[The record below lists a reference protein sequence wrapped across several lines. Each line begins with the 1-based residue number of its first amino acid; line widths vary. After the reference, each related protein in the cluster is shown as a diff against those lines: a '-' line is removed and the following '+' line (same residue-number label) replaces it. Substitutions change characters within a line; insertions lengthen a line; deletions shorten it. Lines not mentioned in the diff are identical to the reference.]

1 MRRSLDGARRHICW
15 ISDSPDTPS
24 GFGNVTR
31 AVCTGLAAR
40 GYRVSILGWQTR
52 EPGWYEGCQVFPIGR
67 DALGGDA
74 LFNFLVRHRPDAVIS
89 LADVWWL
96 PYMSSPHVKRQMEL
110 IDAPWALY
118 FPIDGTRAD
127 GSLPPSW
134 VELLAEVDYP
144 IAMTRF
150 GQRAAKESGIGAD
163 YIAHGVDVEVF
174 SPPPSRSALK
184 AELGLDG
191 RFLVLSDSRNQPR
204 KLLHRLLEI
213 FSRLVAA
220 HPSAM
225 LHLHTDPDDEFARS
239 AIYSYD
245 VLADIAHLGLTD
257 HVRFSPGFAMRRG
270 AGLSSEQLAR
280 YYRAADAHLLASSGE
295 GFGLPTLQA
304 AAAGA
309 VPVAVDYSANPELL
323 ADHGEPIPV
332 QDWLDNEFGIRR
344 ALIDVDAAADAL
356 GRLCDD
362 PSRLA
367 EQSAR
372 SRQFALQ
379 YSWETIVEE
388 GDALLAKMCTPSQSS
403 RRRIAPRP
411 DEVVRMTGG
420 DGPGRA
426 ISVTMLRRQAGRLEA
441 SIMADARAADSI
453 LRCPTVPPACEI
465 SHVKVPREPGL
476 ICVAE
481 PDLEAFLSL
490 RAIFPVLH
498 CFVPLQPGAEEPP
511 MPESLLDSV
520 EYAVYEVA
528 DELRYRLSRAVLLL
542 DSASALPPEL
552 LEDAALFGLPAVVG
566 AGPGA
571 PCFWPA
577 GRGGDVVEVVSEA
590 RALLTNPVLS
600 DRLSAASRQLCR
612 GLVRPDEEAIADTL
626 RAQHRLERAALAAV
640 EA

>member
-1 MRRSLDGARRHICW
+1 
-15 ISDSPDTPS
+15 
-24 GFGNVTR
+24 
-31 AVCTGLAAR
+31 
-40 GYRVSILGWQTR
+40 
-52 EPGWYEGCQVFPIGR
+52 
-67 DALGGDA
+67 
-74 LFNFLVRHRPDAVIS
+74 
-89 LADVWWL
+89 
-96 PYMSSPHVKRQMEL
+96 
-110 IDAPWALY
+110 
-118 FPIDGTRAD
+118 
-127 GSLPPSW
+127 
-134 VELLAEVDYP
+134 
-144 IAMTRF
+144 
-150 GQRAAKESGIGAD
+150 
-163 YIAHGVDVEVF
+163 
-174 SPPPSRSALK
+174 
-184 AELGLDG
+184 
-191 RFLVLSDSRNQPR
+191 
-204 KLLHRLLEI
+204 
-213 FSRLVAA
+213 
-220 HPSAM
+220 
-225 LHLHTDPDDEFARS
+225 
-239 AIYSYD
+239 
-245 VLADIAHLGLTD
+245 
-257 HVRFSPGFAMRRG
+257 
-270 AGLSSEQLAR
+270 
-280 YYRAADAHLLASSGE
+280 
-295 GFGLPTLQA
+295 
-304 AAAGA
+304 
-309 VPVAVDYSANPELL
+309 
-323 ADHGEPIPV
+323 
-332 QDWLDNEFGIRR
+332 
-344 ALIDVDAAADAL
+344 
-356 GRLCDD
+356 
-362 PSRLA
+362 
-367 EQSAR
+367 
-372 SRQFALQ
+372 
-379 YSWETIVEE
+379 
-388 GDALLAKMCTPSQSS
+388 
-403 RRRIAPRP
+403 
-411 DEVVRMTGG
+411 MTGG

-520 EYAVYEVA
+520 EYAAYEVA

-626 RAQHRLERAALAAV
+626 RAQHRLERAAFAAV